1 MTMARAVP
9 ALGFV
14 AVFAALLAGCG
25 FHLRGQQQLPFDS
38 LYVPGA
44 GPLAVELR
52 RNLAAAAKD
61 TRLVDNAKDAQAILG
76 FTNEIREKII
86 LSFDTSGR
94 VREYQLRYIV
104 GFRLIDAKGQVY
116 IPTSQIRLTR
126 DISFSDALVL
136 SKEAE
141 EAQLYRDMQS
151 DMVQLLLRRIAAA
164 KTAKPD
170 VD

>member
-1 MTMARAVP
+1 MKPIVT
-9 ALGFV
+9 LCL
-14 AVFAALLAGCG
+14 ALLVGGCG
-25 FHLRGQQQLPFDS
+25 FHLRGQQKLPFDS
-38 LYVPGA
+38 LYVPPGS
-44 GPLAVELR
+44 PLSLELK

-61 TRLVDNAKDAQAILG
+61 TRLVNDPKEAQAVLG
-76 FTNEIREKII
+76 FISETREKII

-94 VREYQLRYIV
+94 VREYQLRYVV
-104 GFRLIDAKGQVY
+104 GFRLTDAKGQVY